1 MELTCAQTDMTNWR
15 GFKTPDGGAQT
26 PVMLAL
32 EDIGGKSG
40 LFWRNEQEVDM

>member
-1 MELTCAQTDMTNWR
+1 MTKGR
-15 GFKTPDGGAQT
+15 GFKTPDRGAQT

-40 LFWRNEQEVDM
+40 LFWRDERVIDP